1 MIDPKIFTIFGVS
14 WAAWLMIIGMTI
26 IMVLVNYML
35 FSLYK
40 HYSPNIN
47 KLALIFGLGLSSLI
61 MDLAWLFS
69 VGLLTS
75 R

>member
-1 MIDPKIFTIFGVS
+1 MIVSLFQVS
-14 WAAWLMIIGMTI
+14 WAAWMIIGMTI

-40 HYSPNIN
+40 HLSPKIN
-47 KLALIFGLGLSSLI
+47 KLALILGLGLGSLI
-61 MDLAWLFS
+61 MELAWL
-69 VGLLTS
+69 VVVVLLTS